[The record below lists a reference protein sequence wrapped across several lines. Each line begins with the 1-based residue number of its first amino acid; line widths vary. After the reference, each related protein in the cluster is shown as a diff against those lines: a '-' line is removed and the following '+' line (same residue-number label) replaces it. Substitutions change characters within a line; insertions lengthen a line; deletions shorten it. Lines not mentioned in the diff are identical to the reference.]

1 MTKVTFENATI
12 QDVIGKA
19 SKIAPTRG
27 SAFEKSAGILIEVDA
42 ENQEVTVRA
51 TDGDLSY
58 LEVVDAIEIDGDSCL
73 WLLPSI
79 TLGALCSKLP
89 IGSGKQIV
97 WEQVDSALK
106 FTTGKMRASMQLQPP
121 QYWPTWEPFDPD
133 GLESVAGFGGRV
145 GMVSWAASKTSDP
158 PLSGVHF
165 DGEWAIATD
174 GYRLVRVPCVAP
186 PIYKPITVPA
196 GAFAPLG
203 KIIQDARIALQGEY
217 LVMMPDDSTQIRALL
232 YGLEYKK
239 VGRVFEQTP
248 PNMVKVN
255 KEDLRE
261 LIDRASVMTG
271 SERVPTLSVFI
282 GQEEIA
288 CYMEQKEVGM
298 LGDVLDV
305 PGYAQHDYVK
315 INFTPKNLLDAIS
328 NAPSKDIEIHYDA
341 QMKKARPI
349 KIDGGSGYIAMVMP
363 RTEQEMRDAEKA
375 AKEAEEEKTE

>member
-1 MTKVTFENATI
+1 MTRVVFENATI
-12 QDVIGKA
+12 QDVVGKA
-19 SKIAPTRG
+19 AKIAPTRG
-27 SAFEKSAGILIEVDA
+27 SAFEKSAGILVEVDA

-58 LEVVDAIEIDGDSCL
+58 LEVVDAIEIEGPSAL

-79 TLGALCSKLP
+79 TLGALCAKLP
-89 IGSGKQIV
+89 IGSGKQIN
-97 WEQVDSALK
+97 WEQVDGSIK
-106 FTTGKMRASMQLQPP
+106 FTTGKMRASIQLQAS
-121 QYWPTWEPFDPD
+121 QYYPTWEPFDPA
-133 GLESVAGFGGRV
+133 GLEDVSGFGGRV

-203 KIIQDARIALQGEY
+203 KIIQDASIAIQGEY
-217 LVMMPDDSTQIRALL
+217 LVMMPDDSTQIRALM

-239 VGRVFEQTP
+239 VNRVFEQVQSHTL
-248 PNMVKVN
+248 KVD

-261 LIDRASVMTG
+261 MIDRASVMTG

-315 INFTPKNLLDAIS
+315 INFTPKNLIDAVA
-328 NAPSKDIEIHYDA
+328 NAPSKTIEIGYNAD
-341 QMKKARPI
+341 MTKARPV
-349 KIDGGSGYIAMVMP
+349 KIDGGSGYVAMVMP
-363 RTEQEMRDAEKA
+363 RTEKEMREAAAA
-375 AKEAEEEKTE
+375 AKEAEEKENQ